1 MVLLIASPAWAFVP
15 PLYGPDGSS
24 CFPISHS
31 AAASLVDAR
40 WVDGV
45 QVVVEEESICRDGQ
59 KPLAAWRVRPHGWQ
73 EPDDPDM
80 DLVLAAVAEHD
91 PKVAAAFRAHH
102 ERTKTGITAAPYT
115 AADVEDVLRQ
125 LAARVAAEAPRAP
138 PVVVER
144 TGDLIRVTASRHPI
158 LDSRVTVDAGSCPMV
173 RRFPEGTVR
182 DDVRCAFEG
191 IPGMGIPPNPNLAGG
206 SWTGNPNDNP
216 GVWRDT
222 PLWQVLQQFHQRHGH
237 GAQGYVV
244 MIEDRQPEP
253 EAPAHL
259 QMRKVPTVY
268 ALDWTSYH

>member
-182 DDVRCAFEG
+182 CASAALRTDERP
-191 IPGMGIPPNPNLAGG
+191 IPAGVGSGAPPPTPPPEDSPSPGSPLQSRDSVAGATSSLNCASAALRTDERPIPAG
-206 SWTGNPNDNP
+206 
-216 GVWRDT
+216 V
-222 PLWQVLQQFHQRHGH
+222 
-237 GAQGYVV
+237 
-244 MIEDRQPEP
+244 
-253 EAPAHL
+253 
-259 QMRKVPTVY
+259 
-268 ALDWTSYH
+268 